1 MKAALIF
8 KAGELYELGCNSSQ
22 AVCGALAG
30 HYGLDQETAFR
41 MASSFGDG
49 TSRLRGTC
57 GADNGGIRERYQH
70 TGRYRNTRRELSY
83 GQGTRGGIQ
92 TAPRF
97 GILCHTVRTG
107 RQRPKALPETRR
119 KRSRNL
125 RRLPRL
131 AVTALRRAAPERAT
145 TTAIIQIVTTKIS
158 PCIAPVILSLNRRPN
173 TGMFSLEEGKIIRNF
188 PDKVPE

>member
-1 MKAALIF
+1 M
-8 KAGELYELGCNSSQ
+8 NSV
-22 AVCGALAG
+22 AIRPKRFAE
-30 HYGLDQETAFR
+30 HWLDTTASTR
-41 MASSFGDG
+41 KPHSEWLPLSAE
-49 TSRLRGTC
+49 RNLRGSRRPC
-57 GADNGGIRERYQH
+57 DNGGIRERYQH

-92 TAPRF
+92 TAPWF

-107 RQRPKALPETRR
+107 RQRPEALPEARR

-158 PCIAPVILSLNRRPN
+158 PWIAPVILSLNRRPN